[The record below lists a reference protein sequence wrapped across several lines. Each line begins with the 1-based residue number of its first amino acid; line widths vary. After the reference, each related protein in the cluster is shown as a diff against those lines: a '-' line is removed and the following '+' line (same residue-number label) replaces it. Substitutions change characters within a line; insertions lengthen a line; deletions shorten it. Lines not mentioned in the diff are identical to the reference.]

1 LLINTVILA
10 QVAFTRL
17 KDKQEKLMKG
27 EKVDSILPNINLSSG
42 YVIGVLENTLRAI
55 GSLQKALAFFFL

>member
-10 QVAFTRL
+10 QVAFARL

-42 YVIGVLENTLRAI
+42 YAIGVLGNTLKAI
-55 GSLQKALAFFFL
+55 RCLQKALAFFFL